1 MSWLTDIK
9 NKFLDDEGFFQR
21 GKIAPLNKLGN
32 KIRAN
37 VAPKPVVP
45 NPYQPRQSF
54 QQQSQ
59 PQFQSLPVLEPPKP
73 TFKTEAASK
82 LNARL
87 DAIKRYGSSDPFA
100 VKATKSP
107 LPQPEFA
114 QPVMEKI
121 LRPELIPQ
129 KLQLPD
135 PVIKQPVN
143 EFWNTKTG
151 RGLVKAQEFTKP
163 MADNMEQSIKTYKED
178 PTKIVTEGV
187 PKLAKGLLVDT
198 PKAMAR
204 WAWNTGEVLSG
215 KKQQELD
222 DLNRE
227 QEIKN
232 KMMWN
237 KLEVAK
243 RYRESGNIEMADK
256 VLNEV
261 KRLNN
266 SDSGKVYDDF
276 IANNEVE
283 KNQYIADAITTG
295 MTVAGAGQPLNPK
308 NLLAGGAISGT
319 IGLVSGKDPFEAA
332 GEGIANAQRWKAV
345 TQFTNPAITKTINTF
360 VNEKTAPV
368 VSTVLTKLI
377 SGTGNVVEDRLIDK
391 LEMKD
396 RTIWNDVTSFV
407 LGAVMGSADPKVGK
421 WTKSDFSTA
430 TIKKQLADDLTK
442 SGRLDP
448 KDVETLNNVVDRIIS
463 IGVNPDGSL
472 KMRQGSTNL
481 FTQVAPEPKVKTGEE
496 PLIKKRTPEEITAIV
511 ENLRRQNYGDRQ
523 ISQILKSEG
532 IDTTNLNLKG
542 DVTTIDGILK
552 KKTFEPKPIRVKGT
566 DINTEQLIREGWET
580 DKIDYAIK
588 QANNA
593 KVTPDNAEAYVR
605 GILKKQYPNQASKM
619 GRPLPPEPSAEEI
632 ARMDRNAGEQP
643 IKTGTIKSPSIT
655 SNRPDLTN
663 ETLNK
668 GFGEIDD
675 LHTID
680 PKTGKL
686 ISKPDV
692 PIKTGGDVE
701 PKLDDS
707 PDVSK
712 KEIDDYN
719 LSRKIENDALTQ
731 KQTDEVLKT
740 KPTEIKVPTSPEIVK
755 PKTSSEVVK
764 AKKTTVN
771 EILQP
776 KQAEIRE
783 HNEKEIKKL
792 LEGGFEPKTKAEPNY
807 KIKGFDARSR
817 YSKVDV
823 NTIKDQELRTKVRA
837 VKNLEAWAADNK
849 IKNAEGKIDSGWAE
863 VAKVEEKIKM
873 QKDNPVEMETII
885 RNVNTEEGIET
896 VFEQRPKRKFV
907 NDDYEAFDQK
917 PPESGKPPRKGF
929 DPTKD
934 KQKTEK
940 VQLTDEEMATK
951 DADIKARLVKWAGK
965 VKQGRSMATNQAK
978 QFSEIPSTLRD
989 EIINARE
996 QTDVKP
1002 SAEAEKYAGKF
1013 GKVFDTLHKIATKYG
1028 VNVEFRKDYFTHLWK
1043 TDADGNLIKNGRSVS
1058 SKPYFT
1064 RKQQLTWQEGLDMGL
1079 EPRFKTAQEALEA
1092 YSTALYKSIANK
1104 QLIDGLKKDGLAF
1117 DQQVGYQYK
1126 PVSIGGYRNEL
1137 DGSNILYLPKKS
1149 AEMFEKVFNPKQAE
1163 AWWEKG
1169 LEATAKFGK
1178 GVTQTVLSGGY
1189 RTINAMGIGKL
1200 FFKELPSG
1208 NFNAFIRFGQAFTN
1222 SGAEKLYKDIE
1233 PDIKWLQGLGIDIS
1247 AGKQNV
1253 SDYISNANYGRG
1265 FKETIKKAFK
1275 DNMESPTFDYF
1286 IPATQV
1292 DFARSIRKAGIKQG
1306 LSTDE
1311 VNKAVVDAMKQHY
1324 DVGNSLDSML
1334 KNKNLNNFL
1343 DSVFFAKTLR
1353 KSTFMSNGVNTVK
1366 SLLDPTAF
1374 KNRGNIKQ
1382 VVGSVISLALLN
1394 EVNKASTGNNMWE
1407 NPDGWQYAYIK
1418 YGKDKEG
1425 NDKYIR
1431 LNTTNIEYTWLTQG
1445 LKLIGSVG
1453 NGKKFAS
1460 AAKAPL
1466 QFGIGQL
1473 VDLMSNTDYKMDKIW
1488 QGSDTGDVKAKKI
1501 ADYLV
1506 TEFSHPIVKNVKA
1519 FLDKPDDEQKVE
1531 KLLGGL
1537 SESPFSVKNSK
1548 TYSNAQYYK
1557 SVDDITSKLSEED
1570 KKIYDSITKKQ
1581 TEFGAKQ
1588 RDKVADAQMLVNYPE
1603 VMKAQKEIAI
1613 LNAKRIKTKLDP
1625 LYELSDEQLKTFYQ
1639 IQGLGN
1645 NRAAQKDLK
1654 NANQWYSDLS
1664 EARSEHFK
1672 ELIASGKMKEQENDY
1687 PQPSTETQKKLDYL
1701 KQLKTPEIKKK
1712 QDYYYTLPSGT
1723 GARKAYLNAN
1733 PDLRKY
1739 WDTKNAF
1746 EDANPDIQEYWNE
1759 VNGYYVK
1766 VDEAFGILPTEEE
1779 PGSNGGWQNWGNY
1792 KKKSDYEKLQDSLWN
1807 LKKKDRE
1814 LSNKLSKKITDLLNE
1829 KPASTKTK
1837 TIGSFFKSNKLSA
1850 TRKIPLTG
1858 NLNRVKRKSYLYS

>member
-21 GKIAPLNKLGN
+21 GKIAPLNRLGN
-32 KIRAN
+32 NIRAGL
-37 VAPKPVVP
+37 APKPVVP

-178 PTKIVTEGV
+178 PTKIVTEGI

-198 PKAMAR
+198 PKAMGR

-243 RYRESGNIEMADK
+243 RYRESGNIEMANK
-256 VLNEV
+256 VLDEV

-266 SDSGKVYDDF
+266 ADGGKVYDDF

-308 NLLAGGAISGT
+308 NLFAGGAISGT

-542 DVTTIDGILK
+542 DVTTIDSILK

-566 DINTEQLIREGWET
+566 NIDTEQLIREGWET
-580 DKIDYAIK
+580 DQIDYAIK
-588 QANNA
+588 LANQA

-605 GILKKQYPNQASKM
+605 GILKNKKQYPNQVSKM

-643 IKTGTIKSPSIT
+643 IKTGGEPKFSEDQLMER
-655 SNRPDLTN
+655 NAEFARPKAEKALSDMEKKFQELEN
-663 ETLNK
+663 SGYNPNPL
-668 GFGEIDD
+668 
-675 LHTID
+675 
-680 PKTGKL
+680 
-686 ISKPDV
+686 
-692 PIKTGGDVE
+692 IKTE
-701 PKLDDS
+701 
-707 PDVSK
+707 SK
-712 KEIDDYN
+712 K
-719 LSRKIENDALTQ
+719 
-731 KQTDEVLKT
+731 V
-740 KPTEIKVPTSPEIVK
+740 KVPTEPEIVN
-755 PKTSSEVVK
+755 PRASSEVVK

-837 VKNLEAWAADNK
+837 VKNIEAWAADNK

-885 RNVNTEEGIET
+885 RNVNTEEGMET

-917 PPESGKPPRKGF
+917 PKEF
-929 DPTKD
+929 NPTKD

-940 VQLTDEEMATK
+940 VVLTDEEVSTK
-951 DADIKARLVKWAGK
+951 DTTIKERLTKWAGK
-965 VKQGRSMATNQAK
+965 IKQGRSMAVNQAK

-989 EIINARE
+989 EIITTRE
-996 QTDVKP
+996 KTNTKP

-1013 GKVFDTLHKIATKYG
+1013 GQAFDILHKIATKYG
-1028 VNVEFRKDYFTHLWK
+1028 VNVNFRKDFFTHLWK
-1043 TDADGNLIKNGRSVS
+1043 TDTDGNLIKNGRSVS

-1064 RKQQLTWQEGLDMGL
+1064 KKQQLTWQEGLDMGL

-1104 QLIDGLKKDGLAF
+1104 QLIDGLKKDKLAF
-1117 DQQVGYQYK
+1117 DEQVGYQYK

-1208 NFNAFIRFGQAFTN
+1208 NFNAFRRFGQAFTN

-1265 FKETIKKAFK
+1265 FRETIKKAFK

-1366 SLLDPTAF
+1366 SLLDPTAL

-1445 LKLIGSVG
+1445 LKLIGGVG

-1488 QGSDTGDVKAKKI
+1488 QGSDTSDVKAKKI

-1537 SESPFSVKNSK
+1537 SESPISVKTSK

-1613 LNAKRIKTKLDP
+1613 LNAKRTKTKLDP

-1645 NRAAQKDLK
+1645 NRAAQKNLK

-1687 PQPSTETQKKLDYL
+1687 PQPSPETQKKLDYL

-1746 EDANPDIQEYWNE
+1746 EDANPDIQEYWDE

-1779 PGSNGGWQNWGNY
+1779 SGSSGGWQNWGNY